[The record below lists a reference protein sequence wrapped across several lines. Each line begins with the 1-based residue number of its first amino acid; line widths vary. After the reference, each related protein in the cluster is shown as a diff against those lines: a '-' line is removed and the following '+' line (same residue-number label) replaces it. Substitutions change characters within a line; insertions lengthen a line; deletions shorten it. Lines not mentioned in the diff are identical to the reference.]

1 MILVLLGTQ
10 DKPFTSLLDAIQK
23 EIDNKNIKDKVVVQA
38 GQTKYE
44 SKDMEIF
51 DLLPKDVYDETIKK
65 AKLIICHGGVSSIFD
80 GIKNNIPV
88 IATPRLKERGEHV
101 NDHQLQIIE
110 KFAEEGYILPLY
122 DYKDLVT
129 IIKKAKSFKPNKFKT
144 ATDKVVDLI
153 SNYIDNN

>member
-23 EIDNKNIKDKVVVQA
+23 EINNGSITDRVVVQA
-38 GQTKYE
+38 GHTNYE
-44 SKDMEIF
+44 SNEMEIF
-51 DLLPKDVYDETIKK
+51 DLLPKDVYDETIKE

-88 IATPRLKERGEHV
+88 IATPRLLSRGEHV
-101 NDHQLQIIE
+101 NDHQLEIIE

-122 DYKDLVT
+122 DYNELVKT
-129 IIKKAKSFKPNKFKT
+129 IGKAKEFIPNKFIST
-144 ATDKVVDLI
+144 TDKVVNLI